1 MSTTSLDKFIENIFQ
16 SVTIKQANNEEFFY
30 WPSSDVHCWENLN
43 KTINTP
49 ERLLTH
55 VKNRRVVIQAG
66 GNAGFYI
73 QQYAKE
79 FERVYTFEPEPINF
93 FCLNANTINFPNVV
107 KFQAC
112 VGYTNKLVA
121 IEHHPADFGGIHVFE
136 KSHQY
141 SHEQL
146 LKPTMIPVMRID
158 DLALDA
164 CDLIQLDVEG
174 YEYYALLG
182 ALETINKFKPIVCL
196 EQAWSE
202 KYYSISYEETEK
214 ILLDLGYSQ
223 IDSFESDR
231 VYQYTK

>member
-1 MSTTSLDKFIENIFQ
+1 MTLNEFVDDMYRQI
-16 SVTIKQANNEEFFY
+16 TIKQTDQGEYFY
-30 WPSSDVHCWENLN
+30 WPNADEYCWQGLN
-43 KTINTP
+43 NTTSTP
-49 ERLLTH
+49 ERLMAH
-55 VKNRRVVIQAG
+55 VPNRGVVVQAG

-73 QQYAKE
+73 QKYARA

-93 FCLNANTINFPNVV
+93 FCLNANTINYPNVV

-112 VGYTNKLVA
+112 VGDTNKLVA
-121 IEHHPADFGGIHVFE
+121 IEHNASDFGGIHIFE
-136 KSHQY
+136 KPHQY

-146 LKPTMIPVMRID
+146 LKPTMIPVIRID

-164 CDLIQLDVEG
+164 CDLIQLDTEG

-182 ALETINKFKPIVCL
+182 ALETINKYKPIVCI

-202 KYYSISYEETEK
+202 NYYSIPFEQTEK
-214 ILLDLGYSQ
+214 ILLDLGYEQ

-231 VYQYTK
+231 VYRAR